1 MNVLVGP
8 DGRVWNPYG
17 YEFVRYLGYMGRD
30 VNLAAYAIRNLGFAG
45 LMIFPRYTR
54 VLVKPSLFPMPC
66 FERVLELLLR
76 QEPHR
81 TVLEQVG
88 RAHTPLEV
96 IISLDDVFA
105 RLRHF
110 QLATP
115 EETHAPNIMQLSL
128 ARLSRAKRSGMQAA
142 LLAWR
147 AAQGYVA
154 THDIQK
160 VANDPVFGGGAL
172 AWLPNKDRC
181 VIEAWPKTYS
191 QFDKSGYERFH
202 GTDIR
207 DLPDSKYLMPTTRS
221 YFNAA
226 HEQAPYLELVEAVLT
241 LENGS
246 RYWGRYERLLLPW
259 RTRGSDIFITSV
271 PRIRLVSPC

>member
-1 MNVLVGP
+1 M
-8 DGRVWNPYG
+8 
-17 YEFVRYLGYMGRD
+17 
-30 VNLAAYAIRNLGFAG
+30 
-45 LMIFPRYTR
+45 
-54 VLVKPSLFPMPC
+54 
-66 FERVLELLLR
+66 
-76 QEPHR
+76 
-81 TVLEQVG
+81 
-88 RAHTPLEV
+88 
-96 IISLDDVFA
+96 
-105 RLRHF
+105 
-110 QLATP
+110 
-115 EETHAPNIMQLSL
+115 
-128 ARLSRAKRSGMQAA
+128 
-142 LLAWR
+142 
-147 AAQGYVA
+147 
-154 THDIQK
+154 
-160 VANDPVFGGGAL
+160 
-172 AWLPNKDRC
+172 
-181 VIEAWPKTYS
+181 IEAWPKTYS